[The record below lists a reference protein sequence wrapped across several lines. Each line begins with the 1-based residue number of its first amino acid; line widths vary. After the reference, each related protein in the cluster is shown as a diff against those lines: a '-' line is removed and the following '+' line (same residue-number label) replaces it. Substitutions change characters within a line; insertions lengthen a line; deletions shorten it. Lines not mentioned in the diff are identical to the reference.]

1 MTTNQAIRSPLTR
14 TDTIPE
20 ALLQVEA
27 RDLAALMPGP
37 TLFSFEGHDPQPLFV
52 SVLLHGNED
61 TGWDAIRAVLRH
73 YQNRRL
79 PRSLMVFVGNI
90 EAAAANMRTLPHQ
103 VDYNRAWPGTSCPEC
118 LEAALMRDVVDAV
131 AARNPFASIDVHN
144 NTGSNPHYGC
154 VNRLDEPT
162 LHLASLFS
170 RVIVY
175 FTEPVGV
182 QSAAMSE
189 LCPAVT
195 LECGKPGVAAG
206 AEHAA
211 DLIKAALAMSTFPD
225 HPVPEHDI
233 DILQTYA
240 ILKVPADASFS
251 FDGSEAD
258 FRFRDDLDHLNFS
271 ELTKGAVLGALGGE
285 GTRRLSLETQTSA
298 VVAGASHSPVLG
310 YEAGEIR
317 LLERAIPAMLS
328 LDPNAVRLD
337 CLGYLMR
344 RIDRSGRVHV

>member
-1 MTTNQAIRSPLTR
+1 MATINGSNARLTI
-14 TDTIPE
+14 TDTIAE

-37 TLFSFEGHDPQPLFV
+37 TLYLFEGHDPRPLFV

-61 TGWDAIRAVLRH
+61 TGWDAVRAVLRH

-79 PRSLMVFVGNI
+79 PRSLIVFVGNV

-103 VDYNRAWPGTSCPEC
+103 VDYNRVWPGTPHSDCA
-118 LEAALMRDVVDAV
+118 EAALMREVVDAV
-131 AARNPFASIDVHN
+131 AERRPFASIDVHN
-144 NTGSNPHYGC
+144 NTGNNPHYGC
-154 VNRLDEPT
+154 VNRLDEST
-162 LHLASLFS
+162 LHLARLFS

-182 QSAAMSE
+182 QSLALTQ
-189 LCPAVT
+189 LCPSVT
-195 LECGKPGVAAG
+195 VECGKPGVAAG

-211 DLIKAALAMSTFPD
+211 DFIKAGLAMSAYPD

-271 ELTKGAVLGALGGE
+271 ELSKGEVLGVLGGE
-285 GTRRLSLETQTSA
+285 GTRRLSLETQSSD
-298 VVAGASHSPVLG
+298 AGSTPAPVLG
-310 YEAGEIR
+310 YDKGEIF
-317 LLERAIPAMLS
+317 LLESAIPAMLS

-344 RIDRSGRVHV
+344 RIDRNGRTHE